1 MKRADFFFTFQND
14 DHEQE
19 HDALRRQFLNVFLMA
34 TEQDNS
40 LSLPKG
46 EEENMFLDRMVMTL
60 PCVMPYPKLLGEAV
74 IPVTWSASAKL
85 AVIFL
90 GFSFVTGLVLCNH
103 HRFFC
108 LGFFC

>member
-40 LSLPKG
+40 LSLPKS
-46 EEENMFLDRMVMTL
+46 EEENMFLNRMVMTL
-60 PCVMPYPKLLGEAV
+60 PRVMPYPKLLGEAV
-74 IPVTWSASAKL
+74 IPVIITKTKASWR
-85 AVIFL
+85 
-90 GFSFVTGLVLCNH
+90 GLVHIAN
-103 HRFFC
+103 
-108 LGFFC
+108 

>member
-40 LSLPKG
+40 LSLPES
-46 EEENMFLDRMVMTL
+46 EEENMFLDRMMMTL
-60 PCVMPYPKLLGEAV
+60 PCVMPYPKVLGEAV
-74 IPVTWSASAKL
+74 IPLSFLKTKASWRGPVHIA
-85 AVIFL
+85 
-90 GFSFVTGLVLCNH
+90 N
-103 HRFFC
+103 
-108 LGFFC
+108 

>member
-14 DHEQE
+14 DHEQK

-40 LSLPKG
+40 LSLPKS

-74 IPVTWSASAKL
+74 IPLSFLKTKASWRGPVHIA
-85 AVIFL
+85 
-90 GFSFVTGLVLCNH
+90 N
-103 HRFFC
+103 
-108 LGFFC
+108 